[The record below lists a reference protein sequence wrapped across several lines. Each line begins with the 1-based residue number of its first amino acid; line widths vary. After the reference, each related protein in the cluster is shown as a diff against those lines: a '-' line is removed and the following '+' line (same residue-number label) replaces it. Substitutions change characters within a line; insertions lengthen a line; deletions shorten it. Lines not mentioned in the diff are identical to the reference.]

1 MKKII
6 FLSGTRADWGKI
18 KPLIAKVKEHK
29 KFQYKIFVCGMHLLD
44 LYGKTFIEIYK
55 DGFDEV
61 FLAKS
66 HKHGEK
72 MDLALSDCIK
82 QFRKAIDIEKP
93 DMIILHG
100 DRLEALAG
108 AIVGSFNN
116 ILVGHIEGGEI
127 SGTIDESIRHSIS
140 KLSHLHFVANQ
151 TAKSRLI
158 QLGEKQ
164 ENIFIIGSPDLD
176 VMNSPSLPSFAEAQN
191 HYHQIKPF
199 NQNYA
204 IFSYHPVTTE
214 IQKLKSHLKEIIQAL
229 KTSKQNYIIIYPN
242 NDLGSSLI
250 IKALRKLENLP
261 NFAIFSSIK
270 FEYFLSLLKN
280 AQFIIGNSSAG
291 VREAP
296 FFGIPCI
303 NLGSRQEG
311 RFAPNPSILQTR
323 ENTKEILKAIK
334 QIPSLPR
341 LPKQEFGDGKSA
353 EKFIAILEDPKTW
366 NLSLQKKFIDF
377 L

>member
-18 KPLIAKVKEHK
+18 KPLIQKVKEHK
-29 KFQYKIFVCGMHLLD
+29 DFEYKIFACGMHLLS
-44 LYGKTFIEIYK
+44 LYGKTFIEIFK

-61 FLAKS
+61 FLAKP
-66 HKHGEK
+66 HKYGEK
-72 MDLALSDCIK
+72 MDLALSDSIK
-82 QFRKAIDIEKP
+82 QFSNFIQNCKP
-93 DMIILHG
+93 DMIVVHG

-116 ILVGHIEGGEI
+116 ILVAHIEGGEV

-140 KLSHLHFVANQ
+140 KLSHLHFVANER
-151 TAKSRLI
+151 AKTRLI

-176 VMNSPSLPSFAEAQN
+176 VMSSPFLPSFEEAQE

-199 NQNYA
+199 KKNYA

-214 IQKLKSHLKEIIQAL
+214 IHQLKSHLKEIFSAL
-229 KTSKQNYIIIYPN
+229 KDSKQNFIIIYPN
-242 NDLGSSLI
+242 NDLGSHLI
-250 IKALRKLENLP
+250 IQVIQKFHSIP
-261 NFAIFSSIK
+261 TFVSFSSIK
-270 FEYFLSLLKN
+270 FEFFLTLLKN
-280 AQFIIGNSSAG
+280 ANFIIGNSSAG

-311 RFAPNPSILQTR
+311 RHENNLGILSCAENKQEILQ
-323 ENTKEILKAIK
+323 AIAC
-334 QIPSLPR
+334 IPSMPR
-341 LPKQEFGDGKSA
+341 IPKSEFGEGKSA
-353 EKFIAILEDPKTW
+353 EKFIEILQDPYIW
-366 NLSLQKKFIDF
+366 NLPLQKKFMDF